1 MKNVS
6 LGMSSSPFQKTFEKK
21 NIFFRHFLLFPCIL
35 LLTTPVSCITGGLD
49 KIPIGE
55 CFLFEKL
62 IENHACRIFPRMII
76 LPILSSMEIESFTSV
91 MFPKE
96 LISIELLGSDTDAD
110 AGRQR
115 LM

>member
-1 MKNVS
+1 MKNFS

-21 NIFFRHFLLFPCIL
+21 NIFLRYFLLFSCIL

-55 CFLFEKL
+55 CFLLEKL
-62 IENHACRIFPRMII
+62 IEYVSHLSQYDDLANSFPHAKRKFCIDNVSQGID
-76 LPILSSMEIESFTSV
+76 
-91 MFPKE
+91 
-96 LISIELLGSDTDAD
+96 ISRVS
-110 AGRQR
+110 GRQR